1 MSETPLSV
9 LIVDDND
16 DHAQLALEFL
26 KLSGP
31 YQVDIADCLEALW
44 EKLAANRYDIALL
57 DHNLPDGTGLDALTR
72 LRTLPDAPPVI
83 MVTGRGDQRVAAQ
96 AIQRGA
102 IEYLVKEGDYLQTLP
117 ALVEKAVRNYQ
128 AIQAARH
135 SLERVHYQAMLLDNV
150 RDAIVVWNTEGTITY
165 WSRSAEALFG
175 RAATTCLGLSAAAAY
190 FGCFDPV
197 VAAPAGESTQTDVER
212 RYWMPGQDRSIW
224 VSSTVTALQD
234 PDGRVT
240 GYMDVC
246 RDITQRKHLE
256 SQFKVAQTQLA
267 EATRLAAIG
276 ELASGVAHQISNPLT
291 TIIAEAQ
298 LLLHQMSP
306 KDENRDSAKA
316 IEQAGWRAQ
325 RTIQRLL
332 DFAKPAHGLDD
343 DVSVNATIEHAIHLI
358 GGHIE
363 SLGGVSL
370 STELDSLPSVRGSSR
385 QLEDL
390 WVNLLL
396 MARDATA
403 DGRPH
408 QIQVR
413 SRLSGAQV
421 QVEVNDDGALIPSS
435 KLGSIFE
442 PDFEGF
448 ENGRGSGLELSLCRE
463 IVRQHRG
470 RISVDSDASGGTT
483 FTILLPTEGTNN
495 GTR

>member
-1 MSETPLSV
+1 MSETPLAV
-9 LIVDDND
+9 LIVDDNE

-31 YQVDIADCLEALW
+31 YVVDIACCLEELW
-44 EKLAANRYDIALL
+44 EKLPARRYDITLL
-57 DHNLPDGTGLDALTR
+57 DHNLPDGTGLDALSRMKTM
-72 LRTLPDAPPVI
+72 PDAPPVI

-117 ALVEKAVRNYQ
+117 ALVEKAVRNFQ
-128 AIQAARH
+128 AIQAARS
-135 SLERVHYQAMLLDNV
+135 SLARIHYQAMLLDNV
-150 RDAIVVWNTEGTITY
+150 RDAIVVWNLAGEITY
-165 WSRSAEALFG
+165 WSRSAEALY
-175 RAATTCLGLSAAAAY
+175 GLSASDVLGQPVASVYAAA
-190 FGCFDPV
+190 FDP
-197 VAAPAGESTQTDVER
+197 APCGFGPGESQIDVER
-212 RYWMPGQDRSIW
+212 RYRRPGQDRTIW
-224 VSSTVTALQD
+224 VSSTVTALED
-234 PDGRVT
+234 PDGQAS
-240 GYMDVC
+240 GSMDVC
-246 RDITQRKHLE
+246 RDITQRKNLE
-256 SQFKVAQTQLA
+256 AQFKVAQTQLA

-298 LLLHQMSP
+298 LLLHQMAP
-306 KDENRDSAKA
+306 NDENRDSAKA

-332 DFAKPAHGLDD
+332 DFARPSHGSDD
-343 DVSVNATIEHAIHLI
+343 EVSINATIEHAIHLI

-363 SLGGVSL
+363 SLGGVAL
-370 STELDSLPSVRGSSR
+370 ATELGALPLVRGSQR

-408 QIQVR
+408 QIWVR
-413 SRLSGAQV
+413 SRLAGAQV
-421 QVEVNDDGALIPSS
+421 QVEVNDDGALIPPT

-470 RISVDSDASGGTT
+470 RISVDSRAENGTT

>member
-1 MSETPLSV
+1 
-9 LIVDDND
+9 
-16 DHAQLALEFL
+16 
-26 KLSGP
+26 
-31 YQVDIADCLEALW
+31 
-44 EKLAANRYDIALL
+44 
-57 DHNLPDGTGLDALTR
+57 
-72 LRTLPDAPPVI
+72 
-83 MVTGRGDQRVAAQ
+83 
-96 AIQRGA
+96 
-102 IEYLVKEGDYLQTLP
+102 TLP

-150 RDAIVVWNTEGTITY
+150 RDAIVVWNTAGNITY

-175 RAATTCLGLSAAAAY
+175 RSAVECLGQKMASVY
-190 FGCFDPV
+190 GSGFDPTV
-197 VAAPAGESTQTDVER
+197 RSPESGGAQADVER
-212 RYWMPGQDRSIW
+212 RYRMPGQERTIW
-224 VSSTVTALQD
+224 VSSTVTAFAD
-234 PDGRVT
+234 ADGRIS

-246 RDITQRKHLE
+246 REITQRKQLE
-256 SQFKVAQTQLA
+256 TQFKVAQTQLA

-298 LLLHQMSP
+298 LLLHQLSP

-363 SLGGVSL
+363 SLGGVAL
-370 STELDSLPSVRGSSR
+370 STELALVPPVRGSQR

-408 QIQVR
+408 QIYVR
-413 SRLSGAQV
+413 SRLTGAEV
-421 QVEVNDDGALIPSS
+421 QVEVNDNGALIPPS

-448 ENGRGSGLELSLCRE
+448 DNGRGSGLELSLCRE

-470 RISVDSDASGGTT
+470 RISVNSEAENGTT
-483 FTILLPTEGTNN
+483 FTILLPTEGTHN

>member
-9 LIVDDND
+9 LIVDDNE

-31 YQVDIADCLEALW
+31 YEVEIADCLEALW
-44 EKLAANRYDIALL
+44 EKLETGHYDITLL
-57 DHNLPDGTGLDALTR
+57 DHNLPDGTGLDALTK
-72 LRTLPDAPPVI
+72 LKTLPDAPPVI

-117 ALVEKAVRNYQ
+117 ALVEKAVRNFQ

-150 RDAIVVWNTEGTITY
+150 RDAIVVWNTAGAITY

-175 RAATTCLGLSAAAAY
+175 LSAVSCIGQLVEPTYGSA
-190 FGCFDPV
+190 FDPAV
-197 VAAPAGESTQTDVER
+197 IAPTTGETQTDIER
-212 RYWMPGQDRSIW
+212 RYRIPGQDRTIW
-224 VSSTVTALQD
+224 VSSTVTVLED
-234 PDGRVT
+234 PNGQVS

-246 RDITQRKHLE
+246 RDITQRKNLE

-298 LLLHQMSP
+298 LLLHQLPP

-332 DFAKPAHGLDD
+332 DFAKPTHGADD
-343 DVSVNATIEHAIHLI
+343 EVSVNATIEHAIHLI

-370 STELDSLPSVRGSSR
+370 STELDAVPTVRGSRR

-413 SRLSGAQV
+413 SRLTGAQV
-421 QVEVNDDGALIPSS
+421 QVEVNDDGALIPPS

-448 ENGRGSGLELSLCRE
+448 DNGRGSGLELSLCRE

-470 RISVDSDASGGTT
+470 RISVDSGEIGGTT
-483 FTILLPTEGTNN
+483 FTILLPTEGTHN

>member
-1 MSETPLSV
+1 MSQIPLSV
-9 LIVDDND
+9 LIVDDNE

-31 YQVDIADCLEALW
+31 YEVDIADCLEALW
-44 EKLAANRYDIALL
+44 EKLAVGRYDVTLL

-72 LRTLPDAPPVI
+72 MKTLPDAPPVI

-128 AIQAARH
+128 AIRAARH
-135 SLERVHYQAMLLDNV
+135 SLERIHYQAMLLDNV
-150 RDAIVVWNTEGTITY
+150 RDAIVVWNTAGNITY

-175 RAATTCLGLSAAAAY
+175 LPASVCVGQPVTDVYASA
-190 FGCFDPV
+190 FDPAV
-197 VAAPAGESTQTDVER
+197 TAPEAQTGVER
-212 RYWMPGQDRSIW
+212 RYRVPGQERTIW
-224 VSSTVTALQD
+224 VSSTVTVLEDSEGQIS
-234 PDGRVT
+234 

-246 RDITQRKHLE
+246 RDITQRKNLE

-298 LLLHQMSP
+298 LLLHQLPP
-306 KDENRDSAKA
+306 KDENVDSAKA

-332 DFAKPAHGLDD
+332 DFAKPTHGVDD
-343 DVSVNATIEHAIHLI
+343 EISVNATIEHAIHLI

-370 STELDSLPSVRGSSR
+370 STELDSLPTVRGSRR

-396 MARDATA
+396 MARDATS

-408 QIQVR
+408 QILVR
-413 SRLSGAQV
+413 SKLTGAQV
-421 QVEVNDDGALIPSS
+421 QVEVNDNGALIPSS

-470 RISVDSDASGGTT
+470 RISVDSGEIGGTT
-483 FTILLPTEGTNN
+483 FTILLPTEGTQN